1 MTLATEPLAARP
13 SRSERMLGPALT
25 LGGLTAATV
34 ALHLRDPH
42 VSHSWGVCPLYAMTG
57 IYCPGC
63 GGLRGVNDLTDG
75 HLGAAA
81 SSNLLL
87 VVAIPF
93 AILVLARWTW
103 VTWQGDGAA
112 VVPGRAALGQA
123 RAGRRGRWSSGSPAT
138 CPGAGSLPE
147 ASEGWAQLELPPTL
161 ITPAANRMT
170 PSTISASAT

>member
-1 MTLATEPLAARP
+1 
-13 SRSERMLGPALT
+13 MLGPVLT
-25 LGGLTAATV
+25 IAGLSAAMA

-75 HLGAAA
+75 HVGAAA

-93 AILVLARWTW
+93 AVLVLARWTW
-103 VTWQGDGAA
+103 LRWHGSSAA
-112 VVPGRAALGQA
+112 VVPAAPRAVKIALAVVVVVFWVA
-123 RAGRRGRWSSGSPAT
+123 RNLPGSWLAP
-138 CPGAGSLPE
+138 
-147 ASEGWAQLELPPTL
+147 
-161 ITPAANRMT
+161 
-170 PSTISASAT
+170 